1 MKTANADRAIEESL
15 PNLKPSGPGLPGLES
30 IVFRF
35 IGVPLGSVVLGR
47 ASAEKMFLQEGE
59 RLLYATQDVDKWL
72 LDQRVHV
79 RRVPGMVEAS
89 CQWSMEQLVEHTIT
103 TGEAIANTLRG
114 LLEGPVSHDD
124 ENVVHGN
131 PAGGGREEIRKNL
144 RDFLT
149 RFSDEFAG
157 VPFPRTRLA
166 RHPWFGNLN
175 AGQWFRLAAINNL
188 VHRVHGER
196 ILDRLPHTDWTQ

>member
-1 MKTANADRAIEESL
+1 MKTANADTATEESL
-15 PNLKPSGPGLPGLES
+15 SNLKPTEVGLPGLET
-30 IVFRF
+30 IVFRY

-47 ASAEKMFLQEGE
+47 AAAEKMFLQEGE

-79 RRVPGMVEAS
+79 RRVPGMEEGSV
-89 CQWSMEQLVEHTIT
+89 QWSMEQLVEHTIT
-103 TGEAIANTLRG
+103 TGQGIANTLRR
-114 LLEGPVSHDD
+114 LLEAPIAHGDA
-124 ENVVHGN
+124 NVVHCV
-131 PAGGGREEIRKNL
+131 PVGGGREEIRKNL
-144 RDFLT
+144 QDFLT
-149 RFSDEFAG
+149 RFSDEFSG
-157 VPFPRTRLA
+157 VTLPRTGHA